1 MSEAG
6 DRAQMSEGAR
16 RLADAIREVK
26 NAAADREDVVVDMR
40 EAQRMRLELIAAEL
54 APVFAEVP
62 ADVDIFDFAILQR
75 PAAAAVDRRRGSHVA
90 MGRDKRS
97 YRFVRDTRMGRVVL
111 AESHDMKPVAD
122 QVTRYIAERLI
133 ERQRQLDGGATPSV
147 AMLAR
152 QPQPDPHARRARSPG
167 GRRCRG
173 SAWCSPARSSA
184 SSSRQRCSGTAS
196 SPCGAGG
203 RLLQGPHTF
212 PVILGLDP
220 RICRRLVVPAPVP
233 LLGNVNG
240 SSGQARG

>member
-6 DRAQMSEGAR
+6 DRAQAADGAR

-54 APVFAEVP
+54 APVFADVP
-62 ADVDIFDFAILQR
+62 ADVDIFDFAISSGLQPR
-75 PAAAAVDRRRGSHVA
+75 LWIDAVSHVA
-90 MGRDKRS
+90 MGRDRRS

-122 QVTRYIAERLI
+122 QVTRYIAERLV

-152 QPQPDPHARRARSPG
+152 PPLRDLADL
-167 GRRCRG
+167 
-173 SAWCSPARSSA
+173 PARPKA
-184 SSSRQRCSGTAS
+184 WAWRPVLSGVGLALA
-196 SPCGAGG
+196 GAA
-203 RLLQGPHTF
+203 
-212 PVILGLDP
+212 LGLVVTAAILWD
-220 RICRRLVVPAPVP
+220 RIVAMW
-233 LLGNVNG
+233 G
-240 SSGQARG
+240 GQ

>member
-1 MSEAG
+1 MNEAG
-6 DRAQMSEGAR
+6 DRAQPGDGAR

-62 ADVDIFDFAILQR
+62 ADVDIFDFAISSGLQPR
-75 PAAAAVDRRRGSHVA
+75 LWIDAVSHVA

-122 QVTRYIAERLI
+122 QVTLYIAERLI

-152 QPQPDPHARRARSPG
+152 PPLRDLADQ
-167 GRRCRG
+167 
-173 SAWCSPARSSA
+173 PARPA
-184 SSSRQRCSGTAS
+184 FAWRPVLSGIGLALA
-196 SPCGAGG
+196 GAA
-203 RLLQGPHTF
+203 
-212 PVILGLDP
+212 LGLVVTAALLWD
-220 RICRRLVVPAPVP
+220 RLVAMW
-233 LLGNVNG
+233 
-240 SSGQARG
+240 SGQ